1 MSHVRVVAV
10 KSINNAAA
18 NKAQLKISEGGDA
31 SPHRPFLFL
40 SHHLGLQFL
49 RSEGFLLRP
58 HVQAHVTKFGFQFI
72 IARSRCQSRFGA
84 LARLLVVIIIITLVK
99 QHKRDVVLGV

>member
-58 HVQAHVTKFGFQFI
+58 HSEYGVQFFLTPYLSVL
-72 IARSRCQSRFGA
+72 RCQHGLLFHGFVIVIVIA
-84 LARLLVVIIIITLVK
+84 LVE
-99 QHKRDVVLGV
+99 QHERYPILGI